1 MTLKNSIV
9 SLLACA
15 CAAPLFADG
24 DSEAALLAA
33 ADSAKAE
40 LSALKAELAARLDSN
55 AVKKTSIANMKS
67 VISQQEWVLAAASG
81 KKSGKPWKAEAVKE
95 SSNVLM
101 DIPFASQAELPKGL
115 KLPSWASIENA
126 PDGRPALKVS
136 VDAAVMERTKGVN
149 NIPFYIKSED
159 LGGRELRCH
168 VEALGDGVAKAKP
181 SHILGGKF
189 MMNYVDGGKTCW
201 PGAQVGEGS
210 FPWRKLSFAAK
221 PGSSVE
227 SVCVYL
233 GMQGATGTIWFRNLK
248 VEAVGNE

>member
-67 VISQQEWVLAAASG
+67 VISPAGWVLAAASG
-81 KKSGKPWKAEAVKE
+81 KKSGKPWKAEAVKRAP
-95 SSNVLM
+95 NVLM
-101 DIPFASQAELPKGL
+101 DITLRFAGGMPKVEAAVMG
-115 KLPSWASIENA
+115 SIGTP

-136 VDAAVMERTKGVN
+136 VDAAVMERTKGVKH
-149 NIPFYIKSED
+149 PLLHKSED
-159 LGGRELRCH
+159 LGGASCAACRGP
-168 VEALGDGVAKAKP
+168 GDGVAKRNVPYPRRKFIELVTEQDLLAGP
-181 SHILGGKF
+181 SGGGLLPLAEALLRRSPVFGRKRLRLSRHAGRDRDD
-189 MMNYVDGGKTCW
+189 MVQE
-201 PGAQVGEGS
+201 PEG
-210 FPWRKLSFAAK
+210 R
-221 PGSSVE
+221 GRRE
-227 SVCVYL
+227 
-233 GMQGATGTIWFRNLK
+233 
-248 VEAVGNE
+248 